1 VSVCLWPLGVGA
13 QVPSTTGLLDRYA
26 RGDYTALTVPRSA
39 LDLQR
44 MRQGL
49 VHDAE
54 PWIRDGR
61 ASETRRRQLVAATVA
76 LELARA
82 GFDVD
87 WGEGRQLIEW
97 GSGLL
102 RKGTADETERL
113 WHLAA
118 LSLIH
123 GAYDYELQ
131 VKQQKEAWRRFDTEP
146 RFFLAVVLMLESETW
161 PDPDR
166 GEPWDANDAAL
177 EQAAE
182 SVAARRTT
190 RQPIPSD
197 VREKAMEYQ
206 RRAKMRSVIELLED
220 LSNEEAIRADALLRL
235 GFLHLRLRHAEIAV
249 EQFEDVLALTQ
260 DPVLLYLAH
269 FLTGQAHE
277 QDGDRANA
285 IAAYRAALEA
295 LPSTPSASVA
305 IASLLFL
312 AGNRDEAASLI
323 DAAVKKPAALDP
335 WRDYQS
341 GDFRFWSARFD
352 ALRKALQ

>member
-1 VSVCLWPLGVGA
+1 
-13 QVPSTTGLLDRYA
+13 
-26 RGDYTALTVPRSA
+26 
-39 LDLQR
+39 
-44 MRQGL
+44 
-49 VHDAE
+49 
-54 PWIRDGR
+54 
-61 ASETRRRQLVAATVA
+61 
-76 LELARA
+76 
-82 GFDVD
+82 VD

-312 AGNRDEAASLI
+312 ADGRDEAASLI